1 MLMGDYSWLGL
12 FGILIQAIFIQ
23 NILLSNFLGMCSYLA
38 CSAKVSTANGLGM
51 SVALVLTL
59 TGSINWLIHSFIT
72 GPGAF
77 SRFSFLPSTLISINL
92 SYLEFIVFIAVI
104 AAFTQLLEII
114 LEKISHSLYLSLGI
128 FLPLIAVNCA
138 ILGGIL
144 FGITRNLPFLPM
156 VVFCFGSGV
165 GWWLAIVLLA
175 AINEKLTYSNIPQN
189 LKGMGIAFITTGLMA
204 MAFMGLTGIE
214 LTKPSIEP
222 EKAQESTVSL
232 FYKKPASPNEPSR
245 LSKIQKMLTQNAKR
259 KPAQKTVSD
268 KQY

>member
-12 FGILIQAIFIQ
+12 FGILIQAVFIQ

-51 SVALVLTL
+51 SVTLVLTV
-59 TGSINWLIHSFIT
+59 TGTINWLIHTLIT
-72 GPGAF
+72 GPSAF
-77 SRFSFLPSTLISINL
+77 SRLSFLPSTITSINL
-92 SYLEFIVFIAVI
+92 SYLELIVFIAVI

-138 ILGGIL
+138 ILGGVL
-144 FGITRNLPFLPM
+144 FGITRNLPFIPM
-156 VVFCFGSGV
+156 IFFCFGSGA

-175 AINEKLTYSNIPQN
+175 TINEKLTYSNIPTN
-189 LKGMGIAFITTGLMA
+189 LRGMGIAFITTGLMA
-204 MAFMGLTGIE
+204 MAFMGLTGVE

-222 EKAQESTVSL
+222 EKPQETTVSL
-232 FYKKPASPNEPSR
+232 FYKKTLSPNEPSR
-245 LSKIQKMLTQNAKR
+245 LSKIQKMLTQGSKR
-259 KPAQKTVSD
+259 KPMQKSVSE
-268 KQY
+268 K